1 MSSCSSFFAILFFFT
16 LRAAVPAPAVAF
28 VRSLHPAAARSRAV
42 STPSIP
48 HLSWF
53 SLHNSSTVAS
63 SARAIRIAR
72 YTLGALSPR
81 SIAPSVLWLHPTFC
95 ASQR

>member
-1 MSSCSSFFAILFFFT
+1 MLHVEIPTLAPSSACPRGS
-16 LRAAVPAPAVAF
+16 
-28 VRSLHPAAARSRAV
+28 AAARSRAV

-53 SLHNSSTVAS
+53 SLHSSSTVAS